1 MNYANRG
8 TELEQIIEIANS
20 QYRNKQIACI
30 NKVPTP
36 TKILSNGKGFYS
48 QKSTVDFAGTVI
60 GGKFVCFDAKQTN
73 QLNRFPLENI
83 HDHQMEYM
91 QEITWL
97 GGIAFI
103 IIYFKKLDEFY
114 RLDFQ
119 YLKDYWNEYQLN
131 KGKKGYGSIPK
142 CDFKT
147 QVIKESGIV
156 LHYLKGVI

>member
-8 TELEQIIEIANS
+8 LELEEILEVSNK
-20 QYRNKQIACI
+20 QYRHRKLSYI

-36 TKILSNGKGFYS
+36 TKVLSNGKGFYS
-48 QKSTVDFAGTVI
+48 QKSTVNFVGTI
-60 GGKFVCFDAKQTN
+60 LGGKFICFDAKQTN
-73 QLNRFPLENI
+73 EINKFPLSNI
-83 HDHQMEYM
+83 HKHQIEYM

-103 IIYFKKLDEFY
+103 IVYFAKLDEFY

-119 YLKDYWNEYQLN
+119 YLKDYWEEHLLH

-142 CDFKT
+142 CDFRM
-147 QVIKESGIV
+147 QIKQEYGIV
-156 LHYLKGVI
+156 LHYLKGII